1 MSLYSLPFTFARREL
16 PVDEAEYVVLGVPYD
31 SSSSFKAG
39 SREAPLAIRRA
50 SQEIEDFDLLE
61 GFNLLDLKI
70 ADAGDIE
77 PSYGSAEI
85 TKERVEFTVGEILSR
100 GAKPVILGGEHTIS
114 SFVLEA
120 FSEDV
125 FFLCLDAHLDFRD
138 EYLGNRYSHAC
149 TLRRVAD
156 KLGYENVL
164 AVGVRSACKEELEDA
179 ERLGVRFIPV
189 TGFENVKALSARLKK
204 EISGKKV
211 YLSVDMDFFDPKEA
225 RGVGNPE
232 PPGVFFSDFLQ
243 MLDFLSESELVGMD
257 VTEVVPALDS
267 YTPVLAAKVV
277 LKVLARHEK
286 FRQNYRGYSASL

>member
-16 PVDEAEYVVLGVPYD
+16 SVDEAEYVVLGVPYD

-39 SREAPLAIRRA
+39 SREAPQAIRRA
-50 SQEIEDFDLLE
+50 SQEIEDFDILEDFDLL
-61 GFNLLDLKI
+61 NLKI

-77 PSYGSAEI
+77 PSYGSAEL
-85 TKERVEFTVGEILSR
+85 TRERVEFTVRDILSR
-100 GAKPVILGGEHTIS
+100 GAKPVILGGEHTVS
-114 SFVLEA
+114 SFAIEA
-120 FSEDV
+120 FPEDV
-125 FFLCLDAHLDFRD
+125 FFLSLDAHLDFRD

-149 TLRRVAD
+149 TLRRAAE

-179 ERLGVRFIPV
+179 GRLDVGFIPI
-189 TGFENVKALSARLKK
+189 TECYDVKALSARLK
-204 EISGKKV
+204 EELAGKKV
-211 YLSVDMDFFDPKEA
+211 YLSMDMDFFDPKEA

-232 PPGVFFSDFLQ
+232 PPGVLFSDFLQ
-243 MLDFLSESELVGMD
+243 MLDFLSEVELVGMD

-286 FRQNYRGYSASL
+286 LR